1 MNIINKRRKKRKR
14 RKEKKEKK
22 TFVCKLKDSQ
32 FKNAQQQTGKT
43 DPPKNCSAKYD
54 IFIEARC

>member
-1 MNIINKRRKKRKR
+1 MLHEYQKQTE
-14 RKEKKEKK
+14 KEKEKNTK

-32 FKNAQQQTGKT
+32 FKNAQQHTGKT
-43 DPPKNCSAKYD
+43 DPRKTVPQN